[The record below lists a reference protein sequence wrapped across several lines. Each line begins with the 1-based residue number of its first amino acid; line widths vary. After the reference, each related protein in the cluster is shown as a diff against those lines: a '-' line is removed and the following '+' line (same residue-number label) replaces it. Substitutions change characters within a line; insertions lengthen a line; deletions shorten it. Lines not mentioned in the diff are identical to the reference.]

1 MHMSERQPRVHLGG
15 IGAWS
20 GSPVAFDGRQTGTGG
35 ERQPGDAADGLELV
49 GEAHD
54 GSQSMHGHMGRTRRN
69 KAQHSDIK
77 ATALRPTER
86 DQSDRGELSV
96 GDGVTGRRGRLRT
109 GWPGL
114 SGMPPSRLDD

>member
-77 ATALRPTER
+77 ATALRPTEKGSKR
-86 DQSDRGELSV
+86 PWRAVGRGR
-96 GDGVTGRRGRLRT
+96 GDGVTGRRGD
-109 GWPGL
+109 GDG
-114 SGMPPSRLDD
+114 